1 MHIQHQRGNMSI
13 TKKDFGINCLY
24 FVGLFA
30 IAIFISALGV
40 AIVAKSFSGI
50 TQLGYTIIPLIGLVF
65 LALVIIHI
73 YSVWIIRPSYKKFS
87 RIREY
92 LIVNSIIV
100 LTSMLSIFIYRYYS
114 AYALPIAAAS
124 LIVSMLLSQRL
135 GIITG
140 IFTTSIVG
148 LVCLVTDSVMFGN
161 LSLMQVGGILISMV
175 SSVCAT
181 FLMHKG
187 FNRLKVTLGTILIG
201 LALTP
206 LGILFGVLE
215 PNATALSVFK
225 VCVSIFIGNVIAVA
239 FETLL
244 LPLYESIFRIW
255 TDYKLAEICSLN
267 QPLLRELRQKAPGT
281 FAHCLTVSTLAE
293 NCAISIGLNPF
304 MARACAMYHDV
315 GKMKNPQFFSE
326 NQTDGYNPHDDLII
340 DVSVKMITEH
350 PAEGAQMLKEQRMPD
365 TVIRAALEHHGDST
379 LMFFYLKAKGI
390 TEKNLNTDEYRY
402 SNPKPSTK
410 YSAVI
415 MICDMCEATIRA
427 KKPQSKEELEG
438 IVYNIIQGRILDG
451 QLSECD
457 ISMKD
462 LAKIKTSICEAI
474 PSMMHDRINYDKAK
488 ERR

>member
-1 MHIQHQRGNMSI
+1 MSI
-13 TKKDFGINCLY
+13 TKKTFGFNCLY
-24 FVGLFA
+24 FLGLLA
-30 IAIFISALGV
+30 VAAFITFIGV
-40 AIVAKSFSGI
+40 AIVGRGFERIANV
-50 TQLGYTIIPLIGLVF
+50 GYMLIPMVGLVF
-65 LALVIIHI
+65 ASLSIVHI

-87 RIREY
+87 RLREY
-92 LIVNSIIV
+92 FIINSVVI
-100 LTSMLSIFIYRYYS
+100 LTSLFAAFVFGYFS

-135 GIITG
+135 GIVTGVFTAAITA
-140 IFTTSIVG
+140 
-148 LVCLVTDSVMFGN
+148 LVCLPTKYIVYDVFTFID
-161 LSLMQVGGILISMV
+161 VGGFLVAIIS
-175 SSVCAT
+175 SICAT

-187 FNRLKVTLGTILIG
+187 FNRLKVTLGEIIIG
-201 LALTP
+201 LVLMP
-206 LGILFGVLE
+206 LGIFFGFMD
-215 PNATALSVFK
+215 PAYNAVSILK
-225 VCVSIFIGNVIAVA
+225 VCGYIFAGNVIAVS

-244 LPLYESIFRIW
+244 LPLYEYIFRIW

-267 QPLLRELRQKAPGT
+267 QPLLRELKDKAPGT
-281 FAHCLTVSTLAE
+281 FAHSLTVSTLAE
-293 NCAISIGLNPF
+293 NCAIAIGLNPF

-350 PAEGAQMLKEQRMPD
+350 PSEGAQILKEHRMPD
-365 TVIRAALEHHGDST
+365 TVVRAALEHHGDST

-390 TEKNLNTDEYRY
+390 TEKSLNTDEYRY

-410 YSAVI
+410 YSAII

-427 KKPQSKEELEG
+427 KKPQTKEELEG

-451 QLSECD
+451 QLSDCD

-462 LAKIKTSICEAI
+462 LAKIKTSVCEAI
-474 PSMMHDRINYDKAK
+474 PSMMHERIDYNKAK